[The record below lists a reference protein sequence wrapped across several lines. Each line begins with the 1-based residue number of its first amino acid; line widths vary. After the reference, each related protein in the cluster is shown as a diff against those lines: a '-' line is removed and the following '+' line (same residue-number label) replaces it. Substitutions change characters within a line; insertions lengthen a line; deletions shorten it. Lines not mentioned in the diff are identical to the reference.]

1 VANSFFGD
9 LAGALPKLGGAIEA
23 GRGLFDTA
31 KGKSTGLAFDPRYVE
46 ETTEKLDQRAADT
59 LQQIR
64 DVFSEVGQLTGI
76 GTADAVQNYMN
87 RYKDYFEPTIAKYSE
102 NVYGFQPDITKSYTS
117 AAGRIDDMTK
127 QYSLLNRPGYMEIA
141 KNPSVVKVDPS
152 AITSIATD
160 YYTSP
165 QAAKNYDY
173 SGPQTQALIRGR
185 PGAIDEIASAYANP
199 NVKALMSY
207 NY

>member
-1 VANSFFGD
+1 MANTFLSD
-9 LAGALPKLGGAIEA
+9 LTGALPKIGGAIEA

-76 GTADAVQNYMN
+76 GTADAVQSYMN

-102 NVYGFQPDITKSYTS
+102 NVYGFQPDITKSYAS
-117 AAGRIDDMTK
+117 AAGRIGDMAE
-127 QYSLLNRPGYMEIA
+127 QYSLLNRPGYMEMA
-141 KNPSVVKVDPS
+141 KNPSTVIVNPS
-152 AITSIATD
+152 AITSIAAD

>member
-1 VANSFFGD
+1 MANTFLTD
-9 LAGALPKLGGAIEA
+9 LTTALPQITGAIEA
-23 GRGLFDTA
+23 GRGIFDTA

-46 ETTEKLDQRAADT
+46 ETTEKLDKRAADA

-76 GTADAVQNYMN
+76 STIDAVKGYKE
-87 RYKDYFEPTIAKYSE
+87 RYIDYFEPTIAKYSE
-102 NVYGFQPDITKSYTS
+102 NVYGFQPDITKAYTS
-117 AAGRIDDMTK
+117 AADRIGKMTK
-127 QYSLLNRPGYMEIA
+127 QYSLLNRPGYMEMA
-141 KNPSVVKVDPS
+141 KNPSTVLVDPS

>member
-1 VANSFFGD
+1 VANTFLTD
-9 LAGALPKLGGAIEA
+9 LTTALPKITGAIEA
-23 GRGLFDTA
+23 GRDIFDTA

-46 ETTEKLDQRAADT
+46 ETTEKLDKRAADT

-64 DVFSEVGQLTGI
+64 DVFAEVGGLTGI
-76 GTADAVQNYMN
+76 GTADAVRSYMN
-87 RYKDYFEPTIAKYSE
+87 RFKDYFEPTIAKYSE
-102 NVYGFQPDITKSYTS
+102 NVYGFQPDVTKSYIT
-117 AAGRIDDMTK
+117 AADRIGAATE
-127 QYSLLNRPGYMEIA
+127 QYSLLNRPEYMEKA
-141 KNPSVVKVDPS
+141 RNPDTVKVDPS

-165 QAAKNYDY
+165 QGAKNYDY

-185 PGAIDEIASAYANP
+185 TGAIDEIASAYANP
-199 NVKALMSY
+199 NVKALMNY

>member
-1 VANSFFGD
+1 MANTFLTD
-9 LAGALPKLGGAIEA
+9 LTTALPKITGAIEA
-23 GRGLFDTA
+23 GRGIFDTA

-46 ETTEKLDQRAADT
+46 ETTEKLDKRAADA
-59 LQQIR
+59 LEGIKN
-64 DVFSEVGQLTGI
+64 VFAEVGQLTGI
-76 GTADAVQNYMN
+76 GTADAVKGYME

-102 NVYGFQPDITKSYTS
+102 NVYGFQPDITKSYAS
-117 AAGRIDDMTK
+117 AAGRIDDMAK
-127 QYSLLNRPGYMEIA
+127 QYSLLNRPGYMEMA
-141 KNPSVVKVDPS
+141 KNPSTVLVDPS